1 MSPMPLRTRMAALA
15 LALPLA
21 GCAAR
26 METAATERAAHDFHC
41 PAKAVTLEE
50 VAYGEYRAAG
60 CGQEASYQVVGEC
73 YFEWTVC
80 HAQPLAKRGEKSPA
94 RP

>member
-1 MSPMPLRTRMAALA
+1 MMQRRAWLLA

-26 METAATERAAHDFHC
+26 MERATIERAAHDFHC
-41 PAKAVTLEE
+41 AENGVKVEARAL
-50 VAYGEYRAAG
+50 GEYRAAG

-73 YFEWTVC
+73 YFSWTVC
-80 HAQPLAKRGEKSPA
+80 QAEPLAKRGEKAAPP